1 MRNKHVTSLLQD
13 EVERIPECIAI
24 NKFSRNFLK
33 TELVCLLIWRDDI
46 KYLRSL
52 KKFVLDTSNIWV

>member
-13 EVERIPECIAI
+13 EVERIPECIDI